1 MLENNRVMIFQV
13 APLPIGCQDPSNPIE
28 VGRLL
33 EMILSNRKLMFNA
46 SILSHLLAGLE
57 LVIPEMECQKTFRTA
72 AMEFRSN
79 FTEENVL
86 DSIETLQNINN
97 GADEWQ
103 VLSMF
108 VNIGNILYSLKTV
121 KICDFIPINIIHL
134 LIVVISDSFTFFLAS
149 TDIT

>member
-1 MLENNRVMIFQV
+1 MFQV
-13 APLPIGCQDPSNPIE
+13 EPMQIGCQDPSNPIE
-28 VGRLL
+28 VGKLL

-46 SILSHLLAGLE
+46 TILSHLLAGLE

-103 VLSMF
+103 VLSKRIKRQYF
-108 VNIGNILYSLKTV
+108 VLIEDREGVRLHPYKYHSLANSS
-121 KICDFIPINIIHL
+121 DF
-134 LIVVISDSFTFFLAS
+134 
-149 TDIT
+149 